1 MRILFGILTKQ
12 LKILLNAINLRDC
25 KVIDITLAN
34 MSLPNIKYLEFQSR
48 QVIYT
53 FSTLRQLIVN
63 KYR

>member
-1 MRILFGILTKQ
+1 M
-12 LKILLNAINLRDC
+12 KILLNAINLRDC

-34 MSLPNIKYLEFQSR
+34 MSLPKIKYVEFQSR